1 MTAEEGAPGPQTT
14 LMHDGE
20 LLIDEALVA
29 RLLAEQ
35 LPEFA
40 GLAVRSWPSTGTV
53 NAIFRLGDHL
63 TARLPRLQRYAVALA
78 REAAW
83 LPRLAPRLSLRV
95 PEPVAVGRPTTEYPC
110 VWAVYRWLDGVS
122 WGDGVVVDERA
133 MATALAGFVGELR
146 ALDPGGGP
154 PAGRAPLRELNVRTR
169 AAIEAAR
176 GAIDAEAALA
186 AWTRALAAPA
196 WDGVP
201 AWIHGDLMR
210 PNLLVVDGRLDAVID
225 FGGAGVGDPALDLV
239 AAWSVFGPAG
249 RAAFGE
255 ALRHDPRLDAGAWAR
270 ARGYA
275 LHQASLIV
283 PYYAVSNPAF
293 AAEAVRIVGEVLGDV
308 GWGR

>member
-1 MTAEEGAPGPQTT
+1 MTADEGAPGPHTT
-14 LMHDGE
+14 VMHDGE
-20 LLIDEALVA
+20 LPIDEALVA
-29 RLLAEQ
+29 RLLAAQ
-35 LPEFA
+35 LPE
-40 GLAVRSWPSTGTV
+40 LASLPVRAWPSTGTV

-63 TARLPRLQRYAVALA
+63 TARLPRLERYAAALA

-95 PEPVAVGRPTTEYPC
+95 PEPVAVGRPTTAYPC
-110 VWAVYRWLDGVS
+110 VWAVYRWLHGAP
-122 WGDGVVVDERA
+122 WGDGVAVDERA

-154 PAGRAPLRELNVRTR
+154 PAGRAPLRELDVRTR
-169 AAIEAAR
+169 AAIEASH
-176 GAIDAEAALA
+176 GAIDADAALA
-186 AWTRALAAPA
+186 AWTRALTAPA

-201 AWIHGDLMR
+201 SWIHTDLMR

-225 FGGAGVGDPALDLV
+225 FGGAGVGDPAMDLV

-249 RAAFGE
+249 RAAFRE
-255 ALRHDPRLDAGAWAR
+255 ALRRDRRLDAGAWAR

-275 LHQASLIV
+275 LHQAALIV
-283 PYYAVSNPAF
+283 PYYADSNPAF

-308 GWGR
+308 G